1 MKIIKILKIKTAILG
16 IAMLSLFGLGSTP
29 SQAAQVSFD
38 FFYSN
43 LSPQGSWYSSAEY
56 GQVWRPYDVDYNW
69 NPYYDGHWVYT
80 DLGWTWVSDYEWGS
94 IPYHYGTWVMDAN
107 LGWVWVPGYVWAPA
121 WVVFRSGPDY
131 IGWAPVA
138 PQFSVGFSASYSAPT
153 AGPFVF
159 VSTGDFLAPRVRT
172 YVVPEQQ
179 STVILNRTRIE
190 NNLVVENNVVVN
202 RGPEPSLVERA
213 SGHAV
218 RAVRIEQVH
227 GVAAEPHF
235 SRADL
240 RVDPEHMRGG
250 VRAAEPVSTGR
261 PMTGAQ
267 KPDSERAFPRPGR
280 RPAEM
285 TPPAPRPDA
294 TPPAPVVTPDG
305 KQGQAN
311 PPAKQD
317 TGKSKKAT
325 KPPKKKK
332 SGNRETEPGK
342 EQTP

>member
-1 MKIIKILKIKTAILG
+1 MKIIKINTAILG
-16 IAMLSLFGLGSTP
+16 IAMMLLLGLSSTP
-29 SQAAQVSFD
+29 LQAAQVSFD

-43 LSPQGSWYSSAEY
+43 LSPHGSWHASVEY
-56 GQVWRPYDVDYNW
+56 GQVWRPSVDDYNW

-80 DLGWTWVSDYEWGS
+80 DLGWAWVSDYDWGS
-94 IPYHYGTWVMDAN
+94 IPYHYGTWALDAD

-138 PQFSVGFSASYSAPT
+138 PQFSVGFSASYNAPT

-172 YVVPEQQ
+172 YVVPERQ
-179 STVILNRTRIE
+179 STVILNSTRIE

-202 RGPEPSLVERA
+202 RGPDPSLVEKA
-213 SGHAV
+213 SGLAL

-227 GVAAEPHF
+227 GVAAEPRF

-240 RVDPEHMRGG
+240 RVDPERMREG
-250 VRAAEPVSTGR
+250 VHASEQVSTDR
-261 PMTGAQ
+261 PMMPGAQ
-267 KPDSERAFPRPGR
+267 RRAFPRPGH

-285 TPPAPRPDA
+285 TPPATRPGA
-294 TPPAPVVTPDG
+294 APPAPVVTPDG
-305 KQGQAN
+305 KRAQAS

-317 TGKSKKAT
+317 NGTKAK
-325 KPPKKKK
+325 KPPKKKG
-332 SGNRETEPGK
+332 GNRETEPGK

>member
-1 MKIIKILKIKTAILG
+1 MKIMEVLKIKTAVLG
-16 IAMLSLFGLGSTP
+16 IAMMLLLGLSSTP

-38 FFYSN
+38 LFYSS
-43 LSPQGSWYSSAEY
+43 LSPHGSWYASAEY
-56 GQVWRPYDVDYNW
+56 GQVWRPNVDDSDW

-80 DLGWTWVSDYEWGS
+80 DLGWTWVSDYDWGS
-94 IPYHYGTWVMDAN
+94 IPYHYGTWTQDAE
-107 LGWVWVPGYVWAPA
+107 LGWVWVPGYVWAPS

-138 PQFSVGFSASYSAPT
+138 PQFSVGFSAGYNAPA
-153 AGPFVF
+153 AGPFLF

-172 YVVPEQQ
+172 CVVPERQ

-202 RGPEPSLVERA
+202 RGPDPSLVERA

-227 GVAAEPHF
+227 GVASEPRF

-240 RVDPEHMRGG
+240 RIDPERMHGG
-250 VRAAEPVSTGR
+250 VRASEPVSIDR
-261 PMTGAQ
+261 PMPGSR
-267 KPDSERAFPRPGR
+267 KPESERAFPRPGH

-285 TPPAPRPDA
+285 TPPAPRPGA
-294 TPPAPVVTPDG
+294 SPPATVVTPDG
-305 KQGQAN
+305 KRGQAS

-317 TGKSKKAT
+317 TGKKAK
-325 KPPKKKK
+325 KPPKKKG
-332 SGNRETEPGK
+332 GNREAEPGK
-342 EQTP
+342 DQPQ